1 MFIFHKY
8 LSKEKSGWDN
18 QQCDLTDTIFFVP
31 PFIEISIKY
40 IRFKERKMA
49 QKTAKRLQNLNDKTN
64 KSKLREPKR
73 NRK

>member
-18 QQCDLTDTIFFVP
+18 QQCDLTDTIFFVLS
-31 PFIEISIKY
+31 FIEISIKC
-40 IRFKERKMA
+40 IRFKEGKMA
-49 QKTAKRLQNLNDKTN
+49 QKAAKRLQNLNDKTN